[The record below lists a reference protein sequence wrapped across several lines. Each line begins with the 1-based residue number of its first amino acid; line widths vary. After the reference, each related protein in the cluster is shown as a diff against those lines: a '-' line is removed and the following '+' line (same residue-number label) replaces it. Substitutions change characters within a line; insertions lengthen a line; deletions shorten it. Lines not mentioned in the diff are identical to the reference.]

1 MLRQA
6 QEQTRLLYELER
18 TMNAN
23 RDYLTKVRYE
33 PNLSLC
39 ASKLTVDLSPCQA
52 VKHKEEAGWGAEED
66 VYPSGGGGGWV
77 EDSVM

>member
-1 MLRQA
+1 VTFSDPVPQISKADVDMMLRQA

-23 RDYLTKVRYE
+23 KDYLTK
-33 PNLSLC
+33 
-39 ASKLTVDLSPCQA
+39 A
-52 VKHKEEAGWGAEED
+52 VKHKDEAGWGPDED
-66 VYPSGGGGGWV
+66 VYSTGGGTGWV